1 MTFYRCYRV
10 DAAGN
15 VLEIK
20 CFRTDSDLSACKRA
34 SMFLTEGHW
43 RALELWDGL
52 RRVEFPAER
61 IEYDN
66 RH

>member
-20 CFRTDSDLSACKRA
+20 WLRTDNDLEACEQA
-34 SMFLTEGHW
+34 SKFLTEGHW

-52 RRVEFPAER
+52 RRVEFPGDNMEC
-61 IEYDN
+61 DN
-66 RH
+66 RL